1 MSAQHQRTRIKICGI
16 TTPDAARTAI
26 EAGADA
32 LGIVFASGSPRQIT
46 IDQAVEIF
54 KVVPP
59 FVTVVGVFQLDNR
72 PNQALEDWKN
82 IGRWVQLHG
91 DEDEAIAKRLSR
103 SFRVIKG
110 FRFDAKQVGRWDR
123 CDAVEMLLIDGAK
136 PGGGRGFKHAALAER
151 MPEIRKAVTLAGG
164 LAPENVGEAIR
175 TVRPFAVDVSTG
187 VESKPGE
194 KDPAL
199 IRAFCEAVR
208 AADDSIHREATTNA
222 T

>member
-1 MSAQHQRTRIKICGI
+1 MAAPHLRTRIKICGI
-16 TTPDAARTAI
+16 TSVETARAAI
-26 EAGADA
+26 DAGADA
-32 LGIVFASGSPRQIT
+32 IGLVFASGSPRQIST
-46 IDQAVEIF
+46 ERAVEIF

-110 FRFDAKQVGRWDR
+110 FRFDAKQIGRWER
-123 CDAVEMLLIDGAK
+123 CEAVEMLLIDGAK

-164 LAPENVGEAIR
+164 LAPENVGDAIR
-175 TVRPFAVDVSTG
+175 TVRPFAVDVSSG

-208 AADDSIHREATTNA
+208 AADATLAQEALANQ
-222 T
+222 